1 LSLFRKLK
9 HLLTTSRDDLE
20 AADEQEVAGAHAQ
33 TKIAEVKER
42 QPAKIA
48 GVVRSVTYSPAKA
61 RPIFVACLYDGT
73 ASIDLAWMGR
83 REVAG
88 IWPGIHL
95 VASGTVVAGRTRP
108 TIFTPAYEI
117 VDEA

>member
-1 LSLFRKLK
+1 MSLFRKLK

-33 TKIAEVKER
+33 TK
-42 QPAKIA
+42 
-48 GVVRSVTYSPAKA
+48 SA

-108 TIFTPAYEI
+108 TIFNPAYEI